1 MTRAGRRT
9 FVYDEK
15 PVVRAAAAIVGPK
28 EGQGPLGK
36 DFDVVLPDDL
46 LGMDTWEQ
54 AESEMM
60 RRAVELCASK
70 AGMTI
75 KGVDL
80 MLAGDLQDQ
89 ITASGFA
96 ARALGIPFFG
106 LYGACS
112 TYVESLVLGG
122 VLVDGAL
129 ADTAVCAASSHFC
142 AAERQYRF
150 PLELGNQ
157 RPPSAQWTA
166 TAVGAALLMRGD
178 HGLCRLTHGTVG
190 RIIDFEIKDANHMGA
205 AMAPA
210 VADTLTAHLQDTGR
224 KPEDYDHIVT
234 GDLGIIGRE
243 LLMDLMAERGIP
255 LDPERL
261 TDCGASL
268 YGPEQDAHAG
278 GSGCGCIASVVS
290 AHFLPMLS
298 GPFRRI
304 VALGSGAMLSPATT
318 QQGESIPSISYAVS
332 LEAL

>member
-9 FVYDEK
+9 FVYDER
-15 PVVRAAAAIVGPK
+15 PVVRAAASIVGPK

-36 DFDVVLPDDL
+36 DFDVILPDDL
-46 LGMDTWEQ
+46 LGMNTWEQ
-54 AESEMM
+54 AESEMV
-60 RRAVELCASK
+60 RRAVVLCASK

-75 KGVDL
+75 KSVDL

-96 ARALGIPFFG
+96 ARSLGIPFFG

-112 TYVESLVLGG
+112 TFVESLVLGG

-150 PLELGNQ
+150 PLELGSQ
-157 RPPSAQWTA
+157 RTPSAQWTA
-166 TAVGAALLMRGD
+166 TAAGAALIMRGD
-178 HGLCRLTHGTVG
+178 KGLCRLTHGTVG

-224 KPEDYDHIVT
+224 KPGDYDHIVT

-243 LLMDLMAERGIP
+243 LLLDLMAERGIP
-255 LDPERL
+255 LDPRRL

>member
-166 TAVGAALLMRGD
+166 TAAGAALLMRGD
-178 HGLCRLTHGTVG
+178 QGLCRLTHGTVG

>member
-1 MTRAGRRT
+1 MI
-9 FVYDEK
+9 
-15 PVVRAAAAIVGPK
+15 RAAAAVVGPK
-28 EGQGPLGK
+28 EGQGPLGA

-46 LGMDTWEQ
+46 LGMASWEK
-54 AESEMM
+54 AESEML

-70 AGMTI
+70 AGVTI
-75 KGVDL
+75 KAVDL

-112 TYVESLVLGG
+112 TFVESLVLGG
-122 VLVDGAL
+122 ALVDGGL
-129 ADTAVCAASSHFC
+129 ADRAVCAASSHFC

-166 TAVGAALLMRGD
+166 TAAGATLLTRED
-178 HGLCRLTHGTVG
+178 AGLCRLTHGTVG
-190 RIIDFEIKDANHMGA
+190 RIVDYQIKDAGHMGA

-210 VADTLTAHLQDTGR
+210 VADTLTAHFLDTGR
-224 KPEDYDHIVT
+224 APETYDQIVT

-243 LLMDLMAERGIP
+243 LLMDLMRERGMP
-255 LDPERL
+255 VEPERL

-278 GSGCGCIASVVS
+278 GSGCGCIASVLS
-290 AHFLPMLS
+290 AHFLPLIS
-298 GPFRRI
+298 GPFKRLL
-304 VALGSGAMLSPATT
+304 ALGSGAMLSPATT
-318 QQGESIPSISYAVS
+318 QQGESIPSISYAVA
-332 LEAL
+332 LEAM

>member
-9 FVYDEK
+9 FVYDEG
-15 PVVRAAAAIVGPK
+15 PVVRAAATIVGPK

-36 DFDVVLPDDL
+36 EFDVVLPDDL
-46 LGMDTWEQ
+46 LGMNTWEQ

-70 AGMTI
+70 AGMTV
-75 KGVDL
+75 KSVDL
-80 MLAGDLQDQ
+80 LLAGDLLDQ

-112 TYVESLVLGG
+112 TFIESLVLGG
-122 VLVDGAL
+122 ALVDGAL

-142 AAERQYRF
+142 SAERQYRF

-166 TAVGAALLMRGD
+166 TAAGAVLLSLED
-178 HGLCRLTHGTVG
+178 QGLCRLTYGTVG
-190 RIIDFEIKDANHMGA
+190 RIVDYQIKDASHMGA

-210 VADTLTAHLQDTGR
+210 VADTLTAHFMDTR
-224 KPEDYDHIVT
+224 RAPQDYDQIVT
-234 GDLGIIGRE
+234 GDLGYIGRE
-243 LLMDLMAERGIP
+243 LLMDLMQERGMP
-255 LDPERL
+255 LIPERL
-261 TDCGASL
+261 VDCGASL

-278 GSGCGCIASVVS
+278 GSGCGCIASVLS
-290 AHFLPMLS
+290 AHFLPLVA
-298 GPFRRI
+298 GPFKRLLT
-304 VALGSGAMLSPATT
+304 LGSGAMLSPATT

-332 LEAL
+332 LEAM